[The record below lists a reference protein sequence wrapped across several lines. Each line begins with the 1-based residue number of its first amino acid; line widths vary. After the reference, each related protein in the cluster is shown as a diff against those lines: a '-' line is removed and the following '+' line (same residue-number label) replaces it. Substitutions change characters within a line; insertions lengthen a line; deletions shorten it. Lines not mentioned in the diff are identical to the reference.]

1 MVPGGNALRH
11 PHLFNVEHTERG
23 ARGDCRAVLRK
34 RLTMI
39 VDALLA
45 HPGGVANIAGRAR
58 AAGASDAEI

>member
-1 MVPGGNALRH
+1 
-11 PHLFNVEHTERG
+11 
-23 ARGDCRAVLRK
+23 
-34 RLTMI
+34 MI